1 MRVLLCMRNV
11 LPKLS
16 ALLFFI
22 PVVLAAQEART
33 DVTGIVRD
41 QEGRALKD
49 VNVTAKN
56 TATGFSAGNQ
66 TDSAGVFRFHQLPS
80 GNYLFT
86 LSSVGFATKT
96 LEDYTLKPGASVSLV
111 VKLEQKSRSLDEV
124 VVVGYGTQR
133 KEELTSAVSSV
144 KSKDFVKGAANDA
157 GQLLRG
163 KVAGLNIV
171 TPDANP
177 ASTSQI
183 MLRGLNSISNAGA
196 TPLILIDGI
205 PGTLTTV
212 SPEDIDRIDVLKDG
226 SAAAIYGTRGTN
238 GVILITTQKVTG
250 EMPPTVD
257 ISSYATIQSISKKL
271 DVFDATGY
279 HQLVAQNKPG
289 AMDYGASTNW
299 LNEITQ
305 TPLSQVHSVH
315 LKAGNKT
322 SNYIVSLEYRSLNGI
337 IKKTDNTLFYPRL
350 EINHSM
356 FNGKL
361 KFNGNI
367 SGYLQHYFAEGENS
381 NYRGDIYRNAYT
393 YNPTDPVRNPDG
405 TWTQHTDKTDY
416 VNPVSLLEETKGKN
430 RNTDLRT
437 YGSLSYIPISNLTLK
452 LMGSHDEINSTRGYY
467 ETKQHIST
475 VRDGKNGYAS
485 RGTTRSTDD
494 IVEATAQYNKMF
506 SKHNLSVLAGYS
518 WRKLFSENYYM
529 QNWDFPT
536 DFYSYNNMG
545 TGKALTR
552 GEAVEYS
559 YAQKS
564 TLLGYFLRLNY
575 NFSEKYLL
583 SASIR
588 REGSSKFGANHKYG
602 NFPAVSVGW
611 NILKEDFLSG
621 SRIFS
626 QLKIRAG
633 YGITGTEPA
642 PVYRSLNTIDFG
654 SNAFVNGSWVQVL
667 GPSQNPNPDLRWEK
681 KKEGNIGLDFG
692 LWNDRLSGTID
703 VYKRTVTDLIFEY
716 SVPTPPYLFPT
727 ILANAATMQNKGIE
741 IQLNA
746 VPVEGKHF
754 QWYSTIN
761 YSTNSNKVVAL
772 SNDQFSLKAGYFDAG
787 STGEPIQA
795 STHRVQIGQ
804 PVGNFYGYKSI
815 DIDNDGHWIIQ
826 GADGHPKPI
835 AQQQPTDKTILGNGL
850 PKHYLSWNNTLSY
863 RQFDLSIIMRGAF
876 GFQILNMAQMF
887 YGVPVMLTRGNLLR
901 SAYDNVYGKRPLADN
916 QELQYLSYFVQ
927 NGSYW
932 KIDNITLGYHVKT
945 SGRHI
950 KGLRMYA
957 SGSNLFTFTGYKGI
971 DPEVSISGLA
981 PGVDDRNRYPSTRTF
996 TLGAN
1001 ITIQ

>member
-1 MRVLLCMRNV
+1 MRNA
-11 LPKLS
+11 LPKLL
-16 ALLFFI
+16 ALFLVT
-22 PVVLAAQEART
+22 PLLLRAQDGRT

-41 QEGRALKD
+41 QAGRALKG
-49 VNVTAKN
+49 VSVTAKN
-56 TATGFSAGNQ
+56 TATGFSAGKE
-66 TDSAGVFRFHQLPS
+66 TDSSGVFRFSQLPS
-80 GNYLFT
+80 GNYNFT
-86 LSSVGFATKT
+86 VTSVGYATKT
-96 LEDYTLKPGASVSLV
+96 LEDYTLKPGAAVSLV
-111 VKLEQKSRSLDEV
+111 LKLEQQSRSLDEV

-144 KSKDFVKGAANDA
+144 KSKDFVKGAVNDA
-157 GQLLRG
+157 AQLIRG

-177 ASTSQI
+177 ASSSQI
-183 MLRGLNSISNAGA
+183 MLRGLNTISNAGA

-238 GVILITTQKVTG
+238 GVILITTKKVTG

-257 ISSYATIQSISKKL
+257 INSYVTVQSIAKKL
-271 DVFDATGY
+271 DVFDAAGY
-279 HQLVAQNKPG
+279 RQLVAQNKPG
-289 AMDYGASTNW
+289 AMDYGANTNW
-299 LNEITQ
+299 LDEITQ
-305 TPLSQVHSVH
+305 TPLSQVYSVH
-315 LKAGNKT
+315 IKAGNKQ
-322 SNYIVSLEYRSLNGI
+322 SNYIASLEYRSMNGI
-337 IKKTDNTLFYPRL
+337 VRNTNNRVFYPRL
-350 EINHSM
+350 EINHTM
-356 FNGKL
+356 LDGKL
-361 KFNGNI
+361 KFNGNV
-367 SGYLQHYFAEGENS
+367 SGYLQNYMAESENG
-381 NYRGDIYRNAYT
+381 NYRGDIYRNAVT
-393 YNPTDPVRNPDG
+393 YNPTDPVRAPNG
-405 TWTQHTDKTDY
+405 SWTQHTDKTDY

-437 YGSLSYIPISNLTLK
+437 YGSLSYLPISNLTLK

-475 VRDGKNGYAS
+475 IRDGKNGYAS
-485 RGTTRSTDD
+485 RGSTRSTDD
-494 IVEATAQYNKMF
+494 NIEATAQYNQ
-506 SKHNLSVLAGYS
+506 SAGKHNFSALAGYS

-536 DFYSYNNMG
+536 DFYSYNNIG
-545 TGKALTR
+545 AGKALTR

-564 TLLGYFLRLNY
+564 TLQGYFMRINY
-575 NFSEKYLL
+575 NFGEKYLL

-611 NILKEDFLSG
+611 NILKESFMSG
-621 SRIFS
+621 AGLLS

-642 PVYRSLNTIDFG
+642 PAYRSLTTIDFG
-654 SNAFVNGSWVQVL
+654 SNAYVNGSWVQVL

-681 KKEGNIGLDFG
+681 KKEGNLGLDFG
-692 LWNDRLSGTID
+692 LWKDRLSGTID
-703 VYKRTVTDLIFEY
+703 VYKRTVNDLIFEY
-716 SVPTPPYLFPT
+716 NVPTPPYLFPT
-727 ILANAATMQNKGIE
+727 VLANAATMQNKGIE
-741 IQLNA
+741 VQLNGI
-746 VPVEGKHF
+746 PVEGKHF
-754 QWYSTIN
+754 QWFTSVN
-761 YSTNSNKVVAL
+761 YSTNSNKVVSL

-804 PVGNFYGYKSI
+804 PVGNFYGYKSV

-826 GADGHPKPI
+826 GADGKPKPI

-863 RQFDLSIIMRGAF
+863 RHFDLNITMRGAF

-887 YGVPVMLTRGNLLR
+887 YGVPIMLTRGNLLR

-916 QELQYLSYFVQ
+916 QELQYVSYFVQ
-927 NGSYW
+927 KGDYW
-932 KIDNITLGYHVKT
+932 KIDNITLGYSFKT
-945 SGRHI
+945 NGRHI
-950 KGLRMYA
+950 KGLRLYA
-957 SGSNLFTFTGYKGI
+957 AGSNLFTITGYKGI

-996 TLGAN
+996 TFGLN
-1001 ITIQ
+1001 LTVQ